1 MEARVLKS
9 TGSWYII
16 ETMDGRIFNAR
27 LRGKWKQTGLKLTNP
42 IAAGDRVTLMEQV
55 DEEGNHVI
63 DTILPRVN
71 YISRKSTNLSREMQ
85 ILASNIDQVFILFT
99 LKNPKTHS
107 LFIDRFLVAAES
119 FRIPATLLFNKV
131 DLYNKQDFKL
141 FEELSS
147 LYSKI
152 GYPCYPIQ
160 SNQAESVQFLRDL
173 IVGKQ
178 VMLGG
183 NSGVGKSSLVN
194 TLDPTLRLKTGDISL
209 AHQQG
214 KHTTTFAEMHKLSF
228 GAYIIDTPGIRSFG
242 LVDLEKSHLGHYFP
256 EIRSHMEQCR
266 FHNCQHVNEPGCAI
280 IEAVSKTMISESR
293 YANYLAMLEE
303 EEDPYR
309 RNKFT

>member
-9 TGSWYII
+9 TGSWYVI

-131 DLYNKQDFKL
+131 DLYNKQDFNL

-256 EIRSHMEQCR
+256 EIRIHMEQCR

-280 IEAVSKTMISESR
+280 IEAVSKTIISENR